1 LALFVGLLAHSASKR
16 TNVRCAA
23 VGRLAVVGGHS
34 ILGCEAAVGGKRVD
48 VAVGSGTVAVLDA
61 GPYVVVQ
68 RHGLDRYHLPHLIDY
83 AANLRAARELDCD
96 RVLALASVGGL
107 RRDLG
112 VGTVLVVDDFVAL
125 HLGLSQFDDARG
137 HRVPALDPEW
147 RARVLDAWRTQQPEV
162 RDGGVYWQTIGPRFE
177 TAAEIRLI
185 AAHADVVGMTV
196 GSECILAGELD
207 LPYAAVCIVDNL
219 ANGVGERPLTYE
231 EFEAG
236 MRANQERLLVT
247 LDNVLPKLAGA

>member
-1 LALFVGLLAHSASKR
+1 M
-16 TNVRCAA
+16 
-23 VGRLAVVGGHS
+23 GGTR
-34 ILGCEAAVGGKRVD
+34 ID
-48 VAVGSGTVAVLDA
+48 VTVGSGTVAVLDA
-61 GPYVVVQ
+61 GPYVVLQ
-68 RHGLDRYHLPHLIDY
+68 RHGLDGYNPPHLIDY
-83 AANLRAARELDCD
+83 AANLRAVQALGCD

-125 HLGLSQFDDARG
+125 HLGLSQYDDARG
-137 HRVPALDPEW
+137 HRVTAIDPEW
-147 RARVLDAWRTQQPEV
+147 RTRIFDAWRAEQPEV

-196 GSECILAGELD
+196 GSECIIAGELD

-219 ANGVGERPLTYE
+219 ANSVGDRPLTYE

-247 LDNVLPKLAGA
+247 LDAVLPKLASS